1 MFVSWERTDIVS
13 GIFFSRRVCLMGE
26 NRQSIWCVCFVPCL
40 SYLSGTDIVS
50 GVFVLCRVCRVGEN
64 RHSIWCGFF
73 FLFFFFMFYSS
84 FCATYSNIVIVL
96 IIN

>member
-1 MFVSWERTDIVS
+1 MS

-64 RHSIWCGFF
+64 RRGLVWCGFF
-73 FLFFFFMFYSS
+73 FFFFFFFSS
-84 FCATYSNIVIVL
+84 CFIPVFVQLTAIL
-96 IIN
+96 